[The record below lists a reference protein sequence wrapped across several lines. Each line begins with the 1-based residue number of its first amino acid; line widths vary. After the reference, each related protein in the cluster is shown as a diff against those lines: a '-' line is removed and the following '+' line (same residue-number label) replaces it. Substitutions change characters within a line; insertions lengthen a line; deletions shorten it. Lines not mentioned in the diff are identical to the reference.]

1 MAFLMKKWKKSPGLS
16 KRLIN
21 AHIKWDFYFCQ
32 MNVSVKRY
40 TLAVSP
46 SEKIVVLNLQYLA

>member
-1 MAFLMKKWKKSPGLS
+1 MAFLMKRWKKSPGLS
-16 KRLIN
+16 KRPIN

-40 TLAVSP
+40 ILAVSP
-46 SEKIVVLNLQYLA
+46 PEEIVVLNLQHLA